1 MLPQGY
7 APAQINSNER
17 AGHVGDLATN
27 FLAPLAV
34 EDDVL
39 MGNLI
44 YDFLVHTTSSQYFS
58 DAFSCLPSPKNTTT
72 TANDL
77 FPSSPSVEATTPLAT
92 ITGSHLSPSPPS
104 PPSPSPSQISS
115 TSERSG
121 RSEHHRASPA
131 PSSPGPK
138 QSCHEAT
145 PIFNYIRAKWSCS
158 ICNKCFRG
166 RWECK
171 RHIGVV
177 GKRAKCRACG
187 GKLTGREDSLRRHF
201 TKYCKGDVKG
211 LRFEDAFTVL

>member
-1 MLPQGY
+1 
-7 APAQINSNER
+7 
-17 AGHVGDLATN
+17 
-27 FLAPLAV
+27 
-34 EDDVL
+34 

-44 YDFLVHTTSSQYFS
+44 YDFLARGMYATSGQYFS
-58 DAFSCLPSPKNTTT
+58 DTFSYLPSPENTSTV
-72 TANDL
+72 ANDL
-77 FPSSPSVEATTPLAT
+77 FPSSPSVEAATPLAT
-92 ITGSHLSPSPPS
+92 MYVLASILRIVKRLLTFHHKTRSYSSPSPPS
-104 PPSPSPSQISS
+104 PSHSQISS

-121 RSEHHRASPA
+121 RSGHHPASPA

-138 QSCHEAT
+138 QSCHQAT

>member
-7 APAQINSNER
+7 APAQINFNER

-27 FLAPLAV
+27 LLAPPAV
-34 EDDVL
+34 EDLVL
-39 MGNLI
+39 MGNLL
-44 YDFLVHTTSSQYFS
+44 YDFLARGMYATSSQYFS
-58 DAFSCLPSPKNTTT
+58 DTFSYLPSPENTSTV
-72 TANDL
+72 ANDL
-77 FPSSPSVEATTPLAT
+77 FPSSPSVEAATPLAT
-92 ITGSHLSPSPPS
+92 MSYSSPS

-121 RSEHHRASPA
+121 RSGHHPASPA

-138 QSCHEAT
+138 QSCHQAT

-211 LRFEDAFTVL
+211 LRFEDAFTVP